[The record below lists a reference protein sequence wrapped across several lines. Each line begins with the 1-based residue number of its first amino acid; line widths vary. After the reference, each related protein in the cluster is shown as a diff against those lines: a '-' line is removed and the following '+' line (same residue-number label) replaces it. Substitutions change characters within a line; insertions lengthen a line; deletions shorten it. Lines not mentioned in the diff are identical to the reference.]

1 LWYLSKDEAPVLI
14 GAGVDPP
21 ARTYLFWANLMPE
34 EFAPVDLVHYPSFSS
49 VLAQS
54 EQAWQSL
61 PVAQGGPPP
70 EPPVVE
76 LLD

>member
-1 LWYLSKDEAPVLI
+1 LWYLSKDETPVLI

-21 ARTYLFWANLMPE
+21 SRTYLFWANLMLE
-34 EFAPVDLVHYPSFSS
+34 EFAPDELINYPSFSS

-54 EQAWQSL
+54 EQAWQSF
-61 PVAQGGPPP
+61 PVTQGGPLPQPP
-70 EPPVVE
+70 LVE